1 MKYLKRFN
9 EELNSYTY
17 TKAANALKKMGH
29 NRRSSVLTKWG
40 EETKKREKIKAAN
53 ELRAKLEKT
62 PPFSMKIFRD
72 KWNSATKSRDFSQG
86 PYLEGNFYLG
96 AYFEEDWAYD
106 GEYFMEY
113 EQDNKS
119 TMQFSFGLSLF
130 PADEET
136 QLKFDKEEWENEWNN
151 QIWPVIFTIRLNN
164 DKTTLDQEKSAFFWE
179 EREDGNFL
187 FSSRSEAMKF
197 KRYLIYSLSGVDN
210 DFSKAFSGV
219 KSIISDMIKRY
230 NDKDGYYLTRVPKN
244 VVGNG
249 IVFDRDDYEIIKKGF
264 SMYVVCVYE
273 DNHAIKN
280 TNGDFDEKSPSEIE
294 EILESKSLPIS
305 HSICPPCHKKV
316 MSEYRSK
323 RSYE

>member
-29 NRRSSVLTKWG
+29 DRRSSVLTKWG

-72 KWNSATKSRDFSQG
+72 KWNSSTKSRDFSQD

-119 TMQFSFGLSLF
+119 TIQFSFGLSLF

-151 QIWPVIFTIRLNN
+151 QIWPVNFTIRLNN

-210 DFSKAFSGV
+210 DFSEAFSGV
-219 KSIISDMIKRY
+219 KSIISNMIERY

-249 IVFDRDDYEIIKKGF
+249 IVFDRDDYEIIKKGNF
-264 SMYVVCVYE
+264 EYYWPFGDKECNLKESDYNYFE
-273 DNHAIKN
+273 KAIKRMGLN
-280 TNGDFDEKSPSEIE
+280 N
-294 EILESKSLPIS
+294 L
-305 HSICPPCHKKV
+305 
-316 MSEYRSK
+316 YRD
-323 RSYE
+323 